1 MKKPYFIGLILL
13 FILVINGC
21 KLSSKTNLVLD
32 RNDLSSNSIAAQQAN
47 VGIEKGQTPPDFS
60 ITTINGKQLRLSQF
74 KQENKPVLLYFWA
87 TWCPFCRKDFS
98 VLKNVYP
105 KYSDKVKI
113 LAIDLDTSEDDEII
127 QSYKNKMGLD
137 GIDFAAGSANILS
150 DYEIT
155 HTTTKYAVSKDGI
168 ILYKGS
174 GAFNEQQ
181 WEVLLNALASS

>member
-1 MKKPYFIGLILL
+1 MKKIYLIGLILL
-13 FILVINGC
+13 FVVVINGC
-21 KLSSKTNLVLD
+21 KLSNENNQLAAG
-32 RNDLSSNSIAAQQAN
+32 NDLSNSVAEQQAN
-47 VGIEKGQTPPDFS
+47 FGIEKGQTPPDFT
-60 ITTINGKQLRLSQF
+60 ITTADGKQLRLSQF
-74 KQENKPVLLYFWA
+74 NQENKPVLLYFWA
-87 TWCPFCRKDFS
+87 TWCPFCRQDFS

-113 LAIDLDTSEDDEII
+113 LAIDLDTSEYDEMI

-150 DYEIT
+150 DYQIT

-181 WEVLLNALASS
+181 WEVLLNTLASS